1 MKMGALMRTV
11 RLGFK
16 SLMLHKLRSLL
27 TTLGVLFG
35 VSSVIAMLAIGEGAS
50 EEAQEQI
57 RELGSQNV
65 ILRSVKPPDD
75 LASGQASR
83 VLSYGLT
90 QADLR
95 RAEASFPWVSR
106 AIPVRQLQQEVRM
119 GERALNPRV
128 LATAPQWIDVTG
140 RMVSDGRFL
149 SEHDEENVSNVCVLG
164 YEVAR
169 WLSPFENPIG
179 QEVKIGADYFIV
191 VGVLLPRLRLSDDA
205 AAPGSEVTGE
215 IFVPLSTGTRWFGDM
230 QVKIRSGSR
239 EMEQVELHEI
249 VLEIETPEGVPL
261 AAGAAREMLGR
272 NHTQRDWEVV
282 VPLELLAKAEET
294 KRIFN
299 IVLGS
304 IAGISLLVGGIGIM
318 NVMLATVTERTREIG
333 IRRALGAKKRHIVLQ
348 FLVECV
354 VLAVGGGLA
363 GIALGLGIPFL
374 VERYA
379 DMRTIVRP
387 SGPVLAFGISVGIGL
402 LFGLYPAWRAA
413 NLDPVEALRH
423 E

>member
-83 VLSYGLT
+83 VHSYGLT

-119 GERALNPRV
+119 GERALNPRA

-140 RMVSDGRFL
+140 SMATDARFL
-149 SEHDEENVSNVCVLG
+149 RAHPDATGSKVRTPGDEL
-164 YEVAR
+164 AR
-169 WLSPFENPIG
+169 WLS
-179 QEVKIGADYFIV
+179 
-191 VGVLLPRLRLSDDA
+191 RL
-205 AAPGSEVTGE
+205 
-215 IFVPLSTGTRWFGDM
+215 
-230 QVKIRSGSR
+230 
-239 EMEQVELHEI
+239 
-249 VLEIETPEGVPL
+249 
-261 AAGAAREMLGR
+261 
-272 NHTQRDWEVV
+272 
-282 VPLELLAKAEET
+282 
-294 KRIFN
+294 
-299 IVLGS
+299 
-304 IAGISLLVGGIGIM
+304 
-318 NVMLATVTERTREIG
+318 
-333 IRRALGAKKRHIVLQ
+333 
-348 FLVECV
+348 
-354 VLAVGGGLA
+354 
-363 GIALGLGIPFL
+363 
-374 VERYA
+374 
-379 DMRTIVRP
+379 
-387 SGPVLAFGISVGIGL
+387 
-402 LFGLYPAWRAA
+402 
-413 NLDPVEALRH
+413 
-423 E
+423 